1 MMNKTK
7 HKLPSGIGTGY
18 LSIMMIFV
26 VLTLALLAALSL
38 SAAKNEHKYS
48 LKAAEYTADYYE
60 ADLQAKK
67 TAVRLKTEADS
78 FFSCTEPEFL
88 DFLAAEEGL
97 EYTIIPEGIEI
108 SYKTPVNERQD
119 ILTTVRL
126 HDGVCEILSS
136 RTVSSGAES
145 VTDEFTLW
153 SGDFD

>member
-48 LKAAEYTADYYE
+48 LKAAEYTSAYYE
-60 ADLQAKK
+60 ADLQARQ

-78 FFSCTEPEFL
+78 FFSVTEPEFL
-88 DFLAAEEGL
+88 AILDAEEGL
-97 EYTIIPEGIEI
+97 EYTIVPEGIEI
-108 SYKTPVNERQD
+108 SFTTPVNDRQN
-119 ILTTVRL
+119 ILMTIRIY
-126 HDGVCEILSS
+126 DGVCEILSS
-136 RTVSSGAES
+136 RTVSAGTEIE
-145 VTDEFTLW
+145 TDEFTLW
-153 SGDFD
+153 NGDF